1 MFVMACAEPVRAP
14 TLALRKCAGDGERAE
29 SMEIG
34 LADAVAA
41 VRDELLEAAARGAG
55 QEINFAVGPVEME
68 FEVEL
73 RADAKAKAG
82 FRVWAVTAE
91 TEAGLSRGRTHRVS
105 FTLTPRNP
113 DGGDLLVGGAPARAA
128 GPGDVTGRIRD

>member
-1 MFVMACAEPVRAP
+1 
-14 TLALRKCAGDGERAE
+14 
-29 SMEIG
+29 MEIG

-55 QEINFAVGPVEME
+55 REIAFAVGPVEME

-73 RADAKAKAG
+73 RVDARAKAG
-82 FRVWAVTAE
+82 FRVWAVTAD
-91 TEAGLSRGRTHRVS
+91 TEAGVARHRTHKVS

-113 DGGDLLVGGAPARAA
+113 EGGDLLVSGAVGRAE
-128 GPGDVTGRIRD
+128 GPGDVSGRIPD

>member
-1 MFVMACAEPVRAP
+1 
-14 TLALRKCAGDGERAE
+14 
-29 SMEIG
+29 MEIG

-41 VRDELLEAAARGAG
+41 VRDELLEAAARAAG
-55 QEINFAVGPVEME
+55 HEIAFVVGPVEME

-82 FRVWAVTAE
+82 FRVWAVAAE
-91 TEAGLSRGRTHRVS
+91 AEAGLSRGRTHRVS

-113 DGGDLLVGGAPARAA
+113 HGGDLLVSGTAARAA
-128 GPGDVTGRIRD
+128 GPGDVSGRIRD